1 MQQGYNYVQG
11 GYPIRVLGWQSCQCM
26 NNKAEM
32 QTSESGFGRSTSAVG
47 TRLTAI
53 FNVIGI

>member
-1 MQQGYNYVQG
+1 
-11 GYPIRVLGWQSCQCM
+11 M

-53 FNVIGI
+53 FNVNQFMPALNILASPHGFPLSLTKLRMRW